1 MRVTKA
7 KALLILKTIA
17 TTRATYRFLAALLVA
32 LGLTQSTPLV
42 TSLETAACL
51 LLGGCG

>member
-1 MRVTKA
+1 MTTKA
-7 KALLILKTIA
+7 RVLLVLKTIA

-32 LGLTQSTPLV
+32 LGVTQGASLV
-42 TSLETAACL
+42 TGLETAACL

>member
-1 MRVTKA
+1 MTKA
-7 KALLILKTIA
+7 KVLYVLKTIA

-32 LGLTQSTPLV
+32 LGITQGNAIGSG
-42 TSLETAACL
+42 LETAACL